1 MHVLQVVA
9 AAGMAI
15 ASMRMVRS
23 DRIVKRMIRIG
34 SSSLKAWG
42 SSNLPWVWINCQA

>member
-1 MHVLQVVA
+1 MHMLQVVA

-15 ASMRMVRS
+15 ANMRSVRS

-34 SSSLKAWG
+34 SPSLKVWG
-42 SSNLPWVWINCQA
+42 SGNVPWVWIICQ